1 MTSSNKAESA
11 DSLMEALSI
20 SVKKEM
26 ETTKKAS
33 TPSLVMVAKPK
44 VQLASQKAGASKLVA
59 IKTPENDGISLTKKN
74 LEADAC
80 RNRCSRILRVSKY

>member
-74 LEADAC
+74 FGS
-80 RNRCSRILRVSKY
+80 RCLQKQMLSNSTSL